1 MVRVPI
7 GRGLTWACP
16 TPEAAAVMRDVFAGR
31 YAASPRARRRFVP
44 WSARARHIRADAE
57 EQPTLPGMAA
67 FAQRAPTRRVP
78 SYAVRTAK
86 RRASVAAR
94 VGACQ

>member
-16 TPEAAAVMRDVFAGR
+16 SDEAAAVMRDVFAGR
-31 YAASPRARRRFVP
+31 FASSPRARQRFVP
-44 WSARARHIRADAE
+44 WSARARAIRATAE
-57 EQPTLPGMAA
+57 AQPTLPGMAA
-67 FAQRAPTRRVP
+67 IASGRRVA
-78 SYAVRTAK
+78 SYAARTAK

-94 VGACQ
+94 VGRYQ